1 MPDFRTRMHA
11 DSSLIEQRDQARF
24 ERDVMKSQAIQLRQA
39 LLWAQERLI
48 PSGLINAEE
57 RYSLDAILEKT
68 KALDG

>member
-1 MPDFRTRMHA
+1 MHA

-24 ERDVMKSQAIQLRQA
+24 ERDVMKSQAVQLRQA

-48 PSGLINAEE
+48 PSGLINADE

-68 KALDG
+68 KALGG